1 MTKIYTR
8 GGDQGLTGMMGGER
22 VPKDNFRIEA
32 QGALDELN
40 AQLGLLSA
48 QADLPNTLH
57 EILTG
62 IQHDLFA
69 MGAQLGQPEPQRITA
84 KQVEFLE
91 QSIDTMQTDL
101 PELTA
106 FILPGGGLATAQ
118 CHVCRTVCRRAERRL
133 VTLGKIEILFPELL
147 QYINRLSDWLFVAA
161 RACAYAND
169 EAEIFWDQNR

>member
-48 QADLPNTLH
+48 QADLPNTLQ
-57 EILTG
+57 EMLMG

-69 MGAQLGQPEPQRITA
+69 MGAQLGQAELQRITD
-84 KQVEFLE
+84 KQVELLE
-91 QSIDTMQTDL
+91 QSIDAMQADL

-133 VTLGKIEILFPELL
+133 VTLGKIEILSPELL

-161 RACAYAND
+161 RACTHAND
-169 EAEIFWDQNR
+169 EAEILWDQNR